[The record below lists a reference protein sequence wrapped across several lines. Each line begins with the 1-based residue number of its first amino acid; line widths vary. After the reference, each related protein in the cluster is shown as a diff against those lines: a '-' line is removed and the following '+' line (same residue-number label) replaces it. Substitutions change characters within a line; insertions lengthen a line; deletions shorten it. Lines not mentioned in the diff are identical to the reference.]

1 MILLLALASWTIRDA
16 TDDDVEPVLH
26 LWATAGGPPGVS
38 DTREAL
44 AGLLATN
51 PEALI
56 LAESGGL
63 VVASLIA
70 AWDGWRGCF
79 YRLAVRPDMRRLGI
93 AGAIL
98 REGERRLL
106 ARGAVRL
113 TAIVSD
119 EDPAAMGFWEAAGY
133 LRQEHRTRFVRPAG
147 R

>member
-1 MILLLALASWTIRDA
+1 VILLLALASWTIRDG
-16 TDDDVEPVLH
+16 TDEDIEPVLH
-26 LWATAGGPPGVS
+26 LWATAGGTPGVGA
-38 DTREAL
+38 TREAV

-51 PEALI
+51 PQALI
-56 LAESGGL
+56 LAESEGL
-63 VVASLIA
+63 VVGSLIA

-79 YRLAVRPDMRRLGI
+79 YRLAVHPDMRRLGL
-93 AGAIL
+93 AAAIL

-106 ARGAVRL
+106 AQGAVRL

-133 LRQEHRTRFVRPAG
+133 LRQQHRARFVRPAG